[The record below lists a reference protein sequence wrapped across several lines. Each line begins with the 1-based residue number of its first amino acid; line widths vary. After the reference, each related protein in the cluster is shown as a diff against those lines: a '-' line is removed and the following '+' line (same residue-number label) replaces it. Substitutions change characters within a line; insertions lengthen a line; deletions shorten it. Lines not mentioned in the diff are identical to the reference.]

1 MAGRDAAAVRG
12 MFDRIAPVYDLM
24 NTLMTAGV
32 DARWRRATMRA
43 AAPRPG
49 DRVLDVATGTGK
61 LALLAARAVGR
72 DGEVIGLDVSP
83 AMLDR
88 ARRAGDRA
96 EAEASVIRW
105 LTADAMQLPLD
116 DASVD
121 AVTIGFGLRNLPD
134 IDAALCEMA
143 RVLRPGGRLAVL
155 EIAVPRAGIGRAL
168 FRTWFR
174 RVVPRLGRLARH
186 ADAYAYLPASLDR
199 YPPPGEIER
208 RMLAAGFDA
217 VRWRWLPTGLATLH
231 LGRRS
236 GRR

>member
-1 MAGRDAAAVRG
+1 

-24 NTLMTAGV
+24 NTVMTAGV
-32 DARWRRATMRA
+32 DARWRRATLRA
-43 AAPRPG
+43 AAPRLG

-61 LALLAARAVGR
+61 LALLAARAVGP
-72 DGEVIGLDVSP
+72 DGEVIGLDASP

-88 ARRAGDRA
+88 ARRAAERAGA
-96 EAEASVIRW
+96 EADVIRW
-105 LTADAMQLPLD
+105 LRADAMELPLD
-116 DASVD
+116 DGSVD

-134 IDAALCEMA
+134 IDAALGEMG

-155 EIAVPRAGIGRAL
+155 EIAVPRAGISRAL
-168 FRTWFR
+168 FHTWFR
-174 RVVPRLGRLARH
+174 QVVPRLGRLARH

-199 YPPPGEIER
+199 YPPPDEIER
-208 RMLAAGFDA
+208 RMLAAAFDV

-236 GRR
+236 GAR